1 MTGIRIGGGKVNGRK
16 RLGKR
21 GRDERLMRMNRER
34 KKEKREESSPAL
46 TQPDVR
52 QVLLTEESTW
62 LDPDS
67 LSLTSISAIGL
78 PLLSVKANK

>member
-1 MTGIRIGGGKVNGRK
+1 
-16 RLGKR
+16 
-21 GRDERLMRMNRER
+21 MNRER
-34 KKEKREESSPAL
+34 EREGEEEEESSPAL